1 MPTNLHNILRHMAI
15 ATVSITFAI
24 FCWALFAANFAYP
37 DLVPSPSDT
46 FMTATGMIRVSSP

>member
-15 ATVSITFAI
+15 ATVSITVAI

-46 FMTATGMIRVSSP
+46 FMTATG